1 MTSVIDSARDIT
13 VRGIARRLVVR
24 GTLELTAPAHFGGGV
39 ESDLADMALLRD
51 VASGGLLLPGT
62 SIAGA
67 LRSFLRAYEQGHREE
82 ERPSDG
88 LAELP
93 LGGQKGDTYDNIQ
106 SNRHKQL
113 AELLLG
119 GQKGDPDGEQSPLLI
134 ADSLAKPTAIE
145 VRDGVAIDPRTRTA
159 REQKKYNLELVP
171 VGTRFPLEVELL
183 LPDDED
189 KVVRLRA
196 ALALALGALQ
206 RGEITVGARGSRGY
220 GACRAH
226 SWSLTTYDLANADH
240 LLAYLVAD
248 RSTESDDPNQAG
260 WQRYA
265 VVSPVPHH
273 DDDIVALLGAPV
285 PTADTRKTVTLTA
298 HFALA
303 SPLLIRSDL
312 PEYPGEAPDATHLR
326 RPKSTEREPVLP
338 GTSVAGALRARAIR
352 IANTLGAPNL
362 NAIESLF
369 GPEQGREVGK
379 RTLKASR
386 LRVSE
391 QAIANSTSLVQ
402 SRVSIDRFTGG
413 ALDTALF
420 SEAPL
425 TRGDVKL
432 TITIHDPED
441 AELGLLML
449 LLKDLWTGDL
459 PLGGTSS
466 VGRGRL
472 RGIGAGLS
480 FSPEAL
486 PAALKPTGDG
496 TPQLAWPIGA
506 EERLT
511 IAPALATYLETCVQ
525 AIPGWLRQ
533 EKKDA

>member
-1 MTSVIDSARDIT
+1 MTGAADPQRDTT
-13 VRGIARRLVVR
+13 VRRIARRLVVR
-24 GTLELTAPAHFGGGV
+24 GILELTAPAHFGGGV
-39 ESDLADMALLRD
+39 ESDLADMALVRD
-51 VASGGLLLPGT
+51 TVDGRLLLPGT

-67 LRSFLRAYEQGHREE
+67 LRSFLRAYEQGHRGEE
-82 ERPSDG
+82 LHTDG
-88 LAELP
+88 
-93 LGGQKGDTYDNIQ
+93 
-106 SNRHKQL
+106 L

-119 GQKGDPDGEQSPLLI
+119 GRKGDPDGEQSPLLI
-134 ADSLAKPTAIE
+134 ADSLAEPTAIE

-159 REQKKYNLELVP
+159 RDQKKFNLELVP
-171 VGTRFPLEVELL
+171 AGTRFPLEVELL
-183 LPDDED
+183 LPDDEGEAE
-189 KVVRLRA
+189 RLRT
-196 ALALALGALQ
+196 ALTLALGALQ

-226 SWSLTTYDLANADH
+226 GWSLITYDLDSTDH

-248 RSTESDDPNQAG
+248 RSAQEDDPHHAE

-265 VVSPVPHH
+265 VATTNNG
-273 DDDIVALLGAPV
+273 DDIVALLGAAV
-285 PTADTRKTVTLTA
+285 PTADQRKTVTLTA
-298 HFALA
+298 RFALA

-312 PEYPGEAPDATHLR
+312 PEYAGEAPDATHLR
-326 RPKSTEREPVLP
+326 RLNGAGREPVLP
-338 GTSVAGALRARAIR
+338 GTSVAGALRARAVR
-352 IANTLGAPNL
+352 IANTLGAPDL
-362 NAIESLF
+362 KAIENLF

-391 QAIANSTSLVQ
+391 QAISNSNSLVQ

-425 TRGDVKL
+425 TRGEVEL
-432 TITIHDPED
+432 TITMYDPED

-466 VGRGRL
+466 IGRGRL
-472 RGIGAGLS
+472 SGIGAELS
-480 FSPEAL
+480 FSPAAL
-486 PAALKPTGDG
+486 PAALKPGGDAE
-496 TPQLAWPIGA
+496 PQLRWPIGA
-506 EERLT
+506 EQRLT
-511 IAPALATYLETCVQ
+511 VAFELATYLEHCVQ

-533 EKKDA
+533 EQKHG

>member
-1 MTSVIDSARDIT
+1 MTSAAETERDTT
-13 VRGIARRLVVR
+13 VRSIARRLVVR

-51 VASGGLLLPGT
+51 AADGGLLLPGT

-67 LRSFLRAYEQGHREE
+67 LRSYLRAYEQGHWSE
-82 ERPSDG
+82 ER
-88 LAELP
+88 ET
-93 LGGQKGDTYDNIQ
+93 GG
-106 SNRHKQL
+106 L

-119 GQKGDPDGEQSPLLI
+119 GRKGDPDGEQSPLLI
-134 ADSLAKPTAIE
+134 ADSLAEPTSIE

-159 REQKKYNLELVP
+159 RDQKKFNLELVP
-171 VGTRFPLEVELL
+171 AGTRFPLELELL
-183 LPDDED
+183 LPDDEGEA
-189 KVVRLRA
+189 VRLRA

-220 GACRAH
+220 GTCHAH
-226 SWSLTTYDLANADH
+226 SWTLTEYDLADADH

-248 RSTESDDPNQAG
+248 RSAHDDPNQAG
-260 WQRYA
+260 WQAYA
-265 VVSPVPHH
+265 VVSPVKRQ
-273 DDDIVALLGAPV
+273 DDDIVALLGVAV
-285 PTADTRKTVTLTA
+285 PTTDKRKTVTLSA
-298 HFALA
+298 WFRLA

-326 RPKSTEREPVLP
+326 RPNSAGREPVLP

-379 RTLKASR
+379 RPLKASR

-391 QAIANSTSLVQ
+391 QAISNSNSLVQ

-425 TRGDVKL
+425 TRGDVEL
-432 TITIHDPED
+432 TITMYETGD

-466 VGRGRL
+466 IGRGRL
-472 RGIGAGLS
+472 QGIGAELR

-486 PAALKPTGDG
+486 PAALKPAGG
-496 TPQLAWPIGA
+496 AEPQMHWPIGA

-511 IAPALATYLETCVQ
+511 VAPELAAYLERCVQ
-525 AIPGWLRQ
+525 AIPGWL
-533 EKKDA
+533 EKKHG

>member
-1 MTSVIDSARDIT
+1 MTSAADSQRDT
-13 VRGIARRLVVR
+13 SVRNIARRLVVR

-51 VASGGLLLPGT
+51 AADGGLLLPGT

-67 LRSFLRAYEQGHREE
+67 LRSYLRAYEQGHRGE
-82 ERPSDG
+82 ERQS
-88 LAELP
+88 
-93 LGGQKGDTYDNIQ
+93 GG
-106 SNRHKQL
+106 L

-134 ADSLAKPTAIE
+134 ADSLAEPTPIE
-145 VRDGVAIDPRTRTA
+145 VRDGVAIDSRTRTA
-159 REQKKYNLELVP
+159 RDQKKFNLELVP
-171 VGTRFPLEVELL
+171 AGTRFPLELELL
-183 LPDDED
+183 LPDDEGEAA
-189 KVVRLRA
+189 RLRT
-196 ALALALGALQ
+196 ALSLALGALQ
-206 RGEITVGARGSRGY
+206 HGEITVGARGSRGY

-226 SWSLTTYDLANADH
+226 GWSLTTYDLDNTDH

-248 RSTESDDPNQAG
+248 RCAQEDDPKHTE

-265 VVSPVPHH
+265 VVTTKR
-273 DDDIVALLGAPV
+273 DDDIVALPGTAV
-285 PTADTRKTVTLTA
+285 PAADQRKTVTLTTR
-298 HFALA
+298 FTLA

-312 PEYPGEAPDATHLR
+312 PEYAGEAPDATHLR
-326 RPKSTEREPVLP
+326 RPNGTGREPVLP
-338 GTSVAGALRARAIR
+338 GTSVAGALRARAVR

-362 NAIESLF
+362 DAIEGLF

-379 RTLKASR
+379 RPLKASR

-391 QAIANSTSLVQ
+391 QAISDSNSLVQ

-425 TRGDVKL
+425 IKGDVEL

-466 VGRGRL
+466 IGRGRL
-472 RGIGAGLS
+472 QGIGADLS

-486 PAALKPTGDG
+486 PAALKPAADS
-496 TPQLAWPIGA
+496 TPQLEWPIGA
-506 EERLT
+506 EKRLT
-511 IAPALATYLETCVQ
+511 VAPQLATYLETCVQ

-533 EKKDA
+533 EKKDG

>member
-1 MTSVIDSARDIT
+1 MTSAADPQRDTTI
-13 VRGIARRLVVR
+13 RSIARRLVVR

-51 VASGGLLLPGT
+51 AADGGLLLPGT

-67 LRSFLRAYEQGHREE
+67 LRSYLRAYEQGQYKE
-82 ERPSDG
+82 ERETDG
-88 LAELP
+88 
-93 LGGQKGDTYDNIQ
+93 
-106 SNRHKQL
+106 L

-134 ADSLAKPTAIE
+134 ADSLAEPTAIE

-159 REQKKYNLELVP
+159 RSQKKFNLELAP
-171 VGTRFPLEVELL
+171 TGTRFPLELELL
-183 LPDDED
+183 LPDDEG
-189 KVVRLRA
+189 KAARLRS
-196 ALALALGALQ
+196 ALALALDALQ
-206 RGEITVGARGSRGY
+206 RGGITVGARGSRGY

-240 LLAYLVAD
+240 LLSYLVAD
-248 RSTESDDPNQAG
+248 RSAQDDPKQAE
-260 WQRYA
+260 WRRYA
-265 VVSPVPHH
+265 VMPTNSG
-273 DDDIVALLGAPV
+273 DDIVALLDATV
-285 PTADTRKTVTLTA
+285 PTADKRKTVTLTA
-298 HFALA
+298 RFDLA

-326 RPKSTEREPVLP
+326 RPGGMGREPVLP
-338 GTSVAGALRARAIR
+338 GTSVAGALRARAVR

-362 NAIESLF
+362 DAIESLF

-391 QAIANSTSLVQ
+391 QAIANSSSLVQ

-425 TRGDVKL
+425 IKGDVEL

-466 VGRGRL
+466 IGRGRL
-472 RGIGAGLS
+472 EGVGAELS
-480 FSPEAL
+480 FSSQAL
-486 PAALKPTGDG
+486 PADLKPGG
-496 TPQLAWPIGA
+496 EAEPQLRWPIGA
-506 EERLT
+506 KERLT
-511 IAPALATYLETCVQ
+511 GAPALATYLETCVQ
-525 AIPGWLRQ
+525 AIPGWL
-533 EKKDA
+533 EKKHG